1 MHSLIGTHAHRADA
15 RTLTACVH
23 CNHTNELELR
33 ASGVGRAREM
43 VRLSAEHLRQ
53 YETDGYLVIENCAS
67 LRFDLRLSRATS
79 VPPSLADARATW
91 ADAST
96 S

>member
-1 MHSLIGTHAHRADA
+1 
-15 RTLTACVH
+15 
-23 CNHTNELELR
+23 
-33 ASGVGRAREM
+33 M